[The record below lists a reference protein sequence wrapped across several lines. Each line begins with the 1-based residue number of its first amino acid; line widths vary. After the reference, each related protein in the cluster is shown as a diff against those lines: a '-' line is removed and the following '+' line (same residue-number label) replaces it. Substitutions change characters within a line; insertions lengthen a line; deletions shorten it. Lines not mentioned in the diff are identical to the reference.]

1 MFKPVIITILIYSL
15 IITIVDIIKDSSSY
29 SWGLD
34 GWIDVVVAGPVMWII
49 LPIIRL
55 ISFCLKKHKKKHP
68 NIKEKAY
75 SEKQIEHTV
84 KRYLKIYL
92 KKMSLKKE
100 ENCVWLKPEHL
111 YSIDFS
117 EFMRPSELKLKW
129 ILLEPFEKKYQRIC
143 WKYPDQVWN
152 ILSEIGKPVTK
163 STRWKYYEDYCK
175 YSPSLKIIKENNCIE
190 IYDSGKE
197 STQ

>member
-1 MFKPVIITILIYSL
+1 MFKSVIITILIYSL

-29 SWGLD
+29 SRGLD

-49 LPIIRL
+49 LPIIML

-68 NIKEKAY
+68 KEY

-92 KKMSLKKE
+92 KKMSLKKG

-152 ILSEIGKPVTK
+152 ILSEIGKPVTE
-163 STRWKYYEDYCK
+163 STRWKYYEDYCE

>member
-34 GWIDVVVAGPVMWII
+34 GWIDVVVAGPIMWII

-55 ISFCLKKHKKKHP
+55 ISFCLKKHP
-68 NIKEKAY
+68 NIKEKEY

>member
-1 MFKPVIITILIYSL
+1 MFKSVIITILSYSL

-29 SWGLD
+29 SRGLD

-49 LPIIRL
+49 LPIIML

-68 NIKEKAY
+68 KEY

-92 KKMSLKKE
+92 KKMSLKKG

-152 ILSEIGKPVTK
+152 ILSEIGKPVTE
-163 STRWKYYEDYCK
+163 STRWKYYEDYCE

>member
-1 MFKPVIITILIYSL
+1 
-15 IITIVDIIKDSSSY
+15 
-29 SWGLD
+29 
-34 GWIDVVVAGPVMWII
+34 
-49 LPIIRL
+49 
-55 ISFCLKKHKKKHP
+55 
-68 NIKEKAY
+68 
-75 SEKQIEHTV
+75 
-84 KRYLKIYL
+84 
-92 KKMSLKKE
+92 MSLKKE

-111 YSIDFS
+111 YNIDFS

-163 STRWKYYEDYCK
+163 STRWKYYEDYCE

>member
-1 MFKPVIITILIYSL
+1 MFKSVIITILIYSL

-29 SWGLD
+29 SRGLD

-49 LPIIRL
+49 LPIIML

-68 NIKEKAY
+68 KEY

-92 KKMSLKKE
+92 KKMSLKKG

-163 STRWKYYEDYCK
+163 STRWLKYYEDYCE